1 MRRTASWMAVAVIG
15 LATATAAGCNDRIS
29 QCNVLIGVINEE
41 QAKHKD
47 LNGEAPEDLRKLAD
61 ALDNSSKRIGDAQ
74 VKDDKLKAFRE
85 EYKTLCDDLA
95 KAARETAAAGE
106 DPKKREE
113 AAKVMQSIGP
123 REDKLVSDINAFCGG
138 T

>member
-1 MRRTASWMAVAVIG
+1 MRRTASWMAVAAIG

-29 QCNVLIGVINEE
+29 QCNALIGVINEE

-47 LNGEAPEDLRKLAD
+47 LNGDSAEELRKLGD
-61 ALDNSSKRIGDAQ
+61 ALDNSSKRIGDTQ
-74 VKDDKLKAFRE
+74 VKDEKLKAFRD
-85 EYKTLCDDLA
+85 EYKALCEDLA

-106 DPKKREE
+106 DGKKREE

-123 REDKLVSDINAFCGG
+123 REDRLVSDINAFCGG